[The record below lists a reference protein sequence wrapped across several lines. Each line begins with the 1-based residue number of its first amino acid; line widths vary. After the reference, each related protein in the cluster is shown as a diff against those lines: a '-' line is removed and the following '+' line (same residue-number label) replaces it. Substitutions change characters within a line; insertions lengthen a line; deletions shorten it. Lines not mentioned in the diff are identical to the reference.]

1 MTNERR
7 KFVPTWFLTMSQI
20 FFLMLIFCW
29 PLGTRLQWLGEFS
42 YLGGVISDLTTYFVY
57 VTDILLVLV
66 ILGWLIDIA
75 IKFWRYED
83 WDEWNLNP
91 WQGMVV
97 LFFGGLA
104 GWGLYS
110 TVWAMIDEIAL
121 YKGLRLV
128 GMWWLFAYIV
138 LVVGKNKILI
148 RNTWL
153 VGLATLGIQAV
164 WGIAQYIKQ
173 SGFGLWQLGES
184 ILGKTVAGVAKV
196 DVDGEKIIRAYGSL
210 PHANLFG
217 VFMLLGLI
225 LILVILVYSGCGK
238 NFQFSIFPSRDRTV
252 AGNFQKISNFQFS
265 KNTSTII
272 LGVLLG
278 LFLVGMLVSFSRSVW
293 VAGMVIMVGAI
304 VEMVRR
310 GEVSSPGEG
319 KGKNFQFS
327 IFNFQKIS
335 NFQTIL
341 IGLFILLIATGLNWK
356 VVMGRSSLD
365 VGNDVSLQVRQVY
378 DQGADWMIEKFYY
391 GGVGL
396 GNFVLV
402 LPYFAGKANLQW
414 WQYQPVHNVFKL
426 VWSELG
432 VFGYILLILLMV
444 SIAAMILFDDQKKY
458 PKYFWLSVILSMIF
472 LMFFDHYFWDV
483 WQGMMGWAV
492 FLGVMV
498 VGGSSKKT

>member
-1 MTNERR
+1 MTNESR
-7 KFVPTWFLTMSQI
+7 KFVPTWFLMMSQI
-20 FFLMLIFCW
+20 FFLMLVFCW

-57 VTDILLVLV
+57 ITDILLVLV
-66 ILGWLIDIA
+66 ILGWLIDVA
-75 IKFWRYED
+75 VKFWRYED
-83 WDEWNLNP
+83 WDDWNLNP
-91 WQGMVV
+91 WQGMMV

-128 GMWWLFAYIV
+128 GIWLLFAYIV
-138 LVVGKNKILI
+138 LVVGKNKILLK
-148 RNTWL
+148 NTWL
-153 VGLATLGIQAV
+153 VGVITLSIQAI

-217 VFMLLGLI
+217 VLMLFGVTFLLFIILNRVSKNNFQINKVGIREKILLG
-225 LILVILVYSGCGK
+225 VV
-238 NFQFSIFPSRDRTV
+238 
-252 AGNFQKISNFQFS
+252 
-265 KNTSTII
+265 
-272 LGVLLG
+272 LG
-278 LFLVGMLVSFSRSVW
+278 LFLVGMLVSFSRGAW

-304 VEMVRR
+304 VDIFRR
-310 GEVSSPGEG
+310 GEVSSPGERM
-319 KGKNFQFS
+319 KKNFQFS
-327 IFNFQKIS
+327 IFPSRDRIAAG

-341 IGLFILLIATGLNWK
+341 VGLLILFIAVGLNWR
-356 VVMGRSSLD
+356 VMVGRSSLD
-365 VGNDVSLQVRQVY
+365 VGSDVSLQVRQVY

-444 SIAAMILFDDQKKY
+444 SIAAMILFNDQKKY
-458 PKYFWLSVILSMIF
+458 PKYFWFSVFLAMIF
-472 LMFFDHYFWDV
+472 LMLFDHYFWDV
-483 WQGMMGWAV
+483 WQGQISLAV
-492 FLGVMV
+492 LLGVMV
-498 VGGSSKKT
+498 VGGSSKKTYQT